1 MVLEFLVDACIQFL
15 SPWFHP
21 PHAAK
26 PISLKCP
33 SEHVTPPSNKPRRLL
48 IVCQITS
55 RFLIMAFH
63 IHLDLVSTQCT
74 FIESWLR
81 PRLCA
86 RCCKCKNEPRM
97 FPALGGKKKMSWS
110 PNLQPELLLAQV
122 CSWRCK
128 VGFLLLSRT
137 SSALSWL
144 YIQTL
149 PHFHL
154 HPTLSGFDIPSSLKP
169 TTGVFLEDEWS
180 LVFHSAPLSPWI
192 AIICAIQLC
201 IYLFYLLY
209 LRSQSW
215 CATESYLMCVL
226 RRKFS
231 DLWWCLSSTKSGSFI
246 FCLPSQG
253 LYQVHIIH

>member
-1 MVLEFLVDACIQFL
+1 MHPV

-21 PHAAK
+21 PHTAK

-33 SEHVTPPSNKPRRLL
+33 SEHVTPPSNKPRHLL

-86 RCCKCKNEPRM
+86 RHCKCKNEPRM
-97 FPALGGKKKMSWS
+97 FPALWGKKKISWS

-122 CSWRCK
+122 RSWRCK

-144 YIQTL
+144 CIQIL

-154 HPTLSGFDIPSSLKP
+154 RPTLFCFDIPSSLKP

-180 LVFHSAPLSPWI
+180 SGFHFCTFVMMDRDQLFNTALHLPVFSPVSSFPKTDVRQK
-192 AIICAIQLC
+192 AIP
-201 IYLFYLLY
+201 
-209 LRSQSW
+209 
-215 CATESYLMCVL
+215 ESVNYCVL

-231 DLWWCLSSTKSGSFI
+231 DL
-246 FCLPSQG
+246 
-253 LYQVHIIH
+253 

>member
-1 MVLEFLVDACIQFL
+1 MILEFLVDACIQFF

-97 FPALGGKKKMSWS
+97 FPALGGKKISWS

-122 CSWRCK
+122 RSWRCK
-128 VGFLLLSRT
+128 VGFLLPSRT

-144 YIQTL
+144 CIQIR

-154 HPTLSGFDIPSSLKP
+154 HPTLSCFDISSALKP
-169 TTGVFLEDEWS
+169 ATGIFLEDEWS
-180 LVFHSAPLSPWI
+180 QLFTSAPLSWWV
-192 AIICAIQLC
+192 AIGCTIWLC
-201 IYLFYLLY
+201 IYLFSLLY
-209 LRSQSW
+209 LCSQNW
-215 CATESYLMCVL
+215 CATESCS
-226 RRKFS
+226 RE
-231 DLWWCLSSTKSGSFI
+231 C
-246 FCLPSQG
+246 
-253 LYQVHIIH
+253 